1 MSDDAVTAP
10 APRETLFQI
19 NETLAELLAVRSDM
33 LAADPPENVAAIDGE
48 IIAYF
53 QKSVAKA
60 DAIIPLWRYFET
72 TAEAARAESARLKKY
87 AEDLEGQLEHLKLR
101 VKEVMVQFE
110 KKAIP
115 GTHGRLLLKGNGGSA
130 PIQIQADMIPDELCK
145 WEGTIYGTAWKH
157 IPEHFKARP
166 DVKMVRMP
174 SNTAI
179 RVALARPCET
189 CSGAGVTEERVAD
202 ADKKDVPCVA
212 CDGDGKA
219 RVPGSRLLDRGSHVE
234 VK

>member
-1 MSDDAVTAP
+1 MSDDFDPTPVIAE
-10 APRETLFQI
+10 RKQTLFQI

-33 LAADPPENVAAIDGE
+33 LAADPPEDVAAIDGE

-101 VKEVMVQFE
+101 VKEVMIQFD

-130 PIQIQADMIPDELCK
+130 PIQIQADLLPDELCK
-145 WEGTIYGTAWKH
+145 WEGRIDGTAWKY
-157 IPEHFKARP
+157 IPDHFKARP
-166 DVKMVRMP
+166 DVKMVRIP
-174 SNTAI
+174 SNTAV
-179 RVALARPCET
+179 RAALLKPCEH
-189 CSGAGVTEERVAD
+189 CGGVS
-202 ADKKDVPCVA
+202 VPNGIRQDCEA
-212 CDGDGKA
+212 CDGSGKA
-219 RVPGSRLLDRGSHVE
+219 RVPGARLLDRGQHVE